1 MTEIDLHELVNLPY
15 GEANK
20 RLEAAGHFKDS
31 DMKEY
36 TVEVRGYY
44 TPCEESQTVTVTAP
58 HEDVAF
64 EKAYDQTDFDVITYT
79 EILAVTDIEEGDL

>member
-1 MTEIDLHELVNLPY
+1 MTKIDLHELVNLPY

-36 TVEVRGYY
+36 TVEVRGFYR
-44 TPCEESQTVTVTAP
+44 PEEDQHVVTVTAP
-58 HEDVAF
+58 NEDVAF
-64 EKAYDQTDFDVITYT
+64 EKACDQTDFDAITCT
-79 EILAVTDIEEGDL
+79 TILSVTDIKEDDL